1 MSGLPGRHNPDAVC
15 RTAYLFMLRE
25 TRLKGLSPAQIRRSA
40 QELSEPAGGSVRVRD
55 AACKPTG
62 VALGCPLPD
71 PGAAR
76 RWRRIARLVDGCLA
90 ALRPGD
96 GPAFAY
102 VPPALYHT
110 TLLNYTHF
118 DESAADAIHPLGR
131 EEWRAV
137 ARAVAGLGVG
147 PVTLECQGLI
157 LTHTGRLLVT
167 AFPADD
173 GLYRL
178 RAGIAAAV
186 PGLRTHVPETVHL
199 KLGHLLILPPEEAL
213 PGLLAFVA
221 RCGQH
226 VSARLTFPA
235 LHTPL
240 GDIPLPGDPA

>member
-1 MSGLPGRHNPDAVC
+1 MTGLTGRQHPDAIC
-15 RTAYLFMLRE
+15 RAAYLFMLRE
-25 TRLKGLSPAQIRRSA
+25 TRLKGLSAAQIQRSV
-40 QELSEPAGGSVRVRD
+40 QELSEATGGMIRVRD

-71 PGAAR
+71 PRVAR
-76 RWRRIARLVDGCLA
+76 RWWRIARLVDGYLT
-90 ALRPGD
+90 ALQAGA

-118 DESAADAIHPLGR
+118 DESAADTIHPLSR
-131 EEWRAV
+131 EEWREV
-137 ARAVAGLGVG
+137 GRAVDGLRAG
-147 PVTLECQGLI
+147 PITLECQGLI
-157 LTHTGRLLVT
+157 LTHSGRLLVT

-173 GLYRL
+173 SLYRL

-186 PGLRTHVPETVHL
+186 PGLRTHVPDTVHL
-199 KLGHLLILPPEEAL
+199 KLGHLLILPPEQAL
-213 PGLLAFVA
+213 PGLLGFVA

-226 VSARLTFPA
+226 VSARLTFTA

-240 GDIPLPGDPA
+240 GDIPLPGRPG